1 MPPVPARGVSAE
13 GVHTRP
19 ASTPSASASHEQHAS
34 IMLAYPWPVHYIQ
47 GTKSTLFRVRLMFL
61 HTQVSRRCTCVS
73 TFMCTYGRPC
83 ARVVRV
89 VHSCRGAWRSEARE
103 GAGAALAACV
113 GFVHWGRILGRLSST
128 IGRRA
133 LNGRG
138 FRGTA
143 HPGEIT
149 SQMLCVCA
157 MLGQAGVR
165 SLSGVLF
172 GPAVSCAEGAR
183 VGPSCSRCER

>member
-1 MPPVPARGVSAE
+1 M
-13 GVHTRP
+13 TRP
-19 ASTPSASASHEQHAS
+19 LHSGYKVHIVPRTINVPPHAS
-34 IMLAYPWPVHYIQ
+34 KPLMHMCEYVHVY
-47 GTKSTLFRVRLMFL
+47 VR
-61 HTQVSRRCTCVS
+61 
-73 TFMCTYGRPC
+73 RPC

-113 GFVHWGRILGRLSST
+113 GFVRWGRILSRLSST
-128 IGRRA
+128 IGRQA

-138 FRGTA
+138 YQDSA
-143 HPGEIT
+143 HKREIT

-183 VGPSCSRCER
+183 VGRPAAVVSVSTNHICLSSVCVCPAEW